1 MSTVTCEVEPSA
13 GAVAVLRSNSAV
25 DSASASSAPAT
36 GSGLGFGAGDSPPGA
51 GMQIFVKTVTAGALA
66 LEVNPSDTVGEV
78 KARIQAKEGI
88 PAEQQRL
95 MFAGRHLDDG
105 LTLAEYGIRKEAN
118 LHIALRL
125 RGGAGGGGWGAPR
138 RATAIGLF
146 VTMISLAAA
155 VNAGDPAAAAIKIFF
170 LFALAVAG
178 VNLITAGV
186 FLVSRGEARSCT
198 VLTDAAAFARR
209 NFAVFGTIAA
219 SSAATGIIFSTTH
232 PVLCFLLFVMFI
244 CSVSMVTI
252 RVSFTNRDC

>member
-125 RGGAGGGGWGAPR
+125 RGGAGG
-138 RATAIGLF
+138 
-146 VTMISLAAA
+146 
-155 VNAGDPAAAAIKIFF
+155 AIKIFF